1 MSVKATTPSTHPNE
15 RNGFLRRTID
25 FIGADNLSLL
35 FALLALVLPLAA
47 IPLARKLGVG
57 DSARNPGMVVTG
69 LVLWIGDEGSF
80 LALSLAG
87 GGDPQAVPG
96 IAHAMLFAYAI
107 LAAMLLEPMSLALA
121 RAAGEAI
128 AAVRGATVVDAIVM
142 ASAALRGDMVWT
154 SDMDDLGRLA
164 PYFPE
169 VRLLAV

>member
-1 MSVKATTPSTHPNE
+1 MNPLLALLVAGAVLGAGTHV
-15 RNGFLRRTID
+15 GLVAAAFLVAPWQQTSP
-25 FIGADNLSLL
+25 GASGLGSMLFAP

-107 LAAMLLEPMSLALA
+107 LAAMLLKRRMRHGESIPEP
-121 RAAGEAI
+121 E
-128 AAVRGATVVDAIVM
+128 
-142 ASAALRGDMVWT
+142 
-154 SDMDDLGRLA
+154 
-164 PYFPE
+164 
-169 VRLLAV
+169 